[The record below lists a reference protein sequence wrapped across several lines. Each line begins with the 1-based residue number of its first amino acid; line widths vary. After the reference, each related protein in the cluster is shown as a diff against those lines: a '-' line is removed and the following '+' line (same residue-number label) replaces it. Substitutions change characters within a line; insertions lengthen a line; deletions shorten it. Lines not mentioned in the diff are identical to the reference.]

1 MEWMKY
7 AVLAAIALASA
18 DVCLKLASDK
28 ISHSVGMLLYGSCTF
43 LTGLGWVL
51 WLWAKGV
58 PQQTQGAAGILPAI
72 GVGISFSC
80 VTLGLYAAFGTGAP
94 LSSASPV
101 IRLGGLLL
109 ASLVGLVLLREPI
122 SWRYA
127 IGVFL
132 ACAGV
137 YLIITR

>member
-18 DVCLKLASDK
+18 DVCVKLASNK

-51 WLWAKGV
+51 WCWAKGT
-58 PQQTQGAAGILPAI
+58 PQQVQGMAGILPAI
-72 GVGISFSC
+72 GVGVSFSC

-94 LSSASPV
+94 ISTASPV

-109 ASLVGLVLLREPI
+109 ASLIGLSLFREPI
-122 SWRYA
+122 TWRYA
-127 IGVFL
+127 LGVLL
-132 ACAGV
+132 ACAGI